1 MDAIFVVI
9 GKSALTKQGVD
20 AMEYYVFAETC
31 KYFYLLFAPL
41 QTLDFDKVVFNT
53 ESHPLKRSPLK
64 Q

>member
-1 MDAIFVVI
+1 
-9 GKSALTKQGVD
+9 
-20 AMEYYVFAETC
+20 MEYYGFAETC